1 MSVSFS
7 DPSLNYVGSVDISS
21 SHYGTNQFTILL
33 DPSMSTLG
41 NILMFEYKIQTTTE
55 PTIPDNVVLGYIS
68 VDSGAC
74 IQTGIS
80 NQWQIGIPAEANIN
94 TENRSVVV
102 RAYTGLISTSEV
114 VASGWSNSL
123 IIYNPPAEPHIHL
136 TFYDAPSSNQD
147 DLYVYL
153 KSGLGP
159 LENNYNWTDPSLSF
173 IMAYYFENHASPSE
187 TVWSVSEPLTATP
200 VPGSD
205 LYQLVKRDFGI
216 VSTTYP
222 AVYVSVY
229 AVYSW
234 TDGEDEYHS
243 VSHVSGTQT
252 AVPSTYYNNPTITGV
267 DYAVYN
273 FPSLPYPGDQNMTV
287 NWLPPTASVLP
298 IYTVQSYE
306 LEYTLNDPSGSW
318 IVVASGLSSSTLSY
332 VVNPWTLGGARCEDT
347 VYFRVRAIYDQGLIS
362 NWSNY
367 ASKNIFTFS
376 TSPTD
381 LLVSNISYNT
391 GSQTVSFTV
400 SFNQPTNKGC
410 GTGLQYVVLINGEI
424 YTPTSGSLVYG
435 SSSYSIEYTDLDIA
449 NSGDVVVYLQT
460 RDTNTSNIMNGQSS
474 SVNYIAEVVTLNP
487 VDYSVYDDKVNQ
499 TMTLTWDNP
508 YASSTQWSVQSF
520 NVYYAIDNGTPTQY
534 ETPITNGE
542 TSKNFTPPFT
552 TCGLNYT
559 FYILTIV
566 TDGTTTYEV
575 QSNSVSINIF
585 KFADPPTMPVV
596 VWASSDPQN
605 TYMDIYGYFTKPVTM
620 GCGTNP
626 SFSVTV
632 RNANGNALS
641 YYGTTI
647 AASTSI
653 NYFESQNLYE
663 FRFDNVTFSATGYVE
678 LFTQTTDTNS
688 SNIEL
693 SFSGNATYTASSYPI
708 VQNLTVNE
716 ANNQISFDVVTQ
728 SNLSRECTAL
738 IFDSATSISSMEN
751 LKWLTTST
759 EGVFIDGR
767 KVEYVVDPTTFV
779 ITYHVVI
786 DAVYFN
792 RNNFGVNVVII
803 AFNPTGP
810 GSKRTIVY

>member
-21 SHYGTNQFTILL
+21 SHYGTNQFTILV

-80 NQWQIGIPAEANIN
+80 NQWQIGIPAEANFN

-136 TFYDAPSSNQD
+136 TFYDAPSTNQD

-159 LENNYNWTDPSLSF
+159 LENNYNWADPSLSF
-173 IMAYYFENHASPSE
+173 ILAYYFENNASPSE
-187 TVWSVSEPLTATP
+187 TVWFVSEPLTATR
-200 VPGSD
+200 VSDSD
-205 LYQLVKRDFGI
+205 LYQLVKRDFGV

-243 VSHVSGTQT
+243 VSHVSDTQT
-252 AVPSTYYNNPTITGV
+252 AVPSSYYNNPTITSL
-267 DYAVYN
+267 DYSVYTV
-273 FPSLPYPGDQNMTV
+273 PSLAYPGNQNMTV
-287 NWLPPTASVLP
+287 NWVPPTASVLP
-298 IYTVQSYE
+298 IYHVNHYE
-306 LEYTLNDPSGSW
+306 LEYILNDPSGSW
-318 IVVASGLSSSTLSY
+318 IVVSQSLTPSTLSY
-332 VVNPWTLGGARCEDT
+332 VVNPWTLGASCEDT

-367 ASKNIFTFS
+367 VSKNIFTFS

-381 LLVSNISYNT
+381 LKVSNISYDST
-391 GSQTVSFTV
+391 SQTVSFTV
-400 SFNQPTNKGC
+400 SFNQPTIEGC
-410 GTGLQYVVLINGEI
+410 GTGLQYVVLINGDI

-435 SSSYSIEYTDLDIA
+435 SPSYSIEYSNLDIVK
-449 NSGDVVVYLQT
+449 SGDIEVYLQT
-460 RDTNTSNIMNGQSS
+460 RDTNSSDVMNGQSS
-474 SVNYIAEVVTLNP
+474 SVNYVAEVVTLASVN
-487 VDYSVYDDKVNQ
+487 YLVYDDKVSQ

-508 YASSTQWSVQSF
+508 YSSSNTWGVQSF
-520 NVYYAIDNGTPTQY
+520 KVYYSIDNGTPMQY
-534 ETPITNGE
+534 EAPITNGE
-542 TSKNFTPPFT
+542 TSKIFTPPLT
-552 TCGLNYT
+552 TCGLKYT
-559 FYILTIV
+559 FYILTTV

-585 KFADPPTMPVV
+585 KFAGPPAEAVV
-596 VWASSDPQN
+596 VWASADSQN
-605 TYMDIYGYFTKPVTM
+605 TYMDIYGHFTNPSTL

-626 SFSVTV
+626 VFSVTV
-632 RNANGNALS
+632 KNQNGNALS
-641 YYGTTI
+641 YYGTTT
-647 AASTSI
+647 AASMSI
-653 NYFESQNLYE
+653 NYLESQNLYE

-688 SNIEL
+688 PNGEL
-693 SFSGNATYTASSYPI
+693 SVSVNATYTASSYPI

-738 IFDSATSISSMEN
+738 IFDSATSIGSMEN

-786 DAVYFN
+786 DAIYFN
-792 RNNFGVNVVII
+792 RINFGVNVVII